1 MCIILIV
8 IKIIATTKAFDL
20 KRNSAFQA
28 ERDAV
33 FAPEEGYP

>member
-1 MCIILIV
+1 MCIILII
-8 IKIIATTKAFDL
+8 IKIIAIDKAFDL

-33 FAPEEGYP
+33 FAPEEGHS